1 MKIRVLLLLLSITF
15 SALVK
20 AQDSSATDHEQKQL
34 QLCYMYSNELGYDIE
49 TIKNPELY
57 EVIKEWIGTPYRYS
71 GDTKNGIDCSG
82 FVCTMYRSIYNRVLS
97 GTAKDLYEK
106 TDHVSSEELSEGDL
120 VFFKIKRGR
129 ISHVGIYLGSNK
141 FVHAST
147 HNGVIISDL
156 DETYYKK
163 YFYKGGKINR

>member
-1 MKIRVLLLLLSITF
+1 MKIRVLLLLLSITL

-20 AQDSSATDHEQKQL
+20 AQDSSATDQEQKQL

>member
-1 MKIRVLLLLLSITF
+1 MKIRVLLLLLSITL

-34 QLCYMYSNELGYDIE
+34 QLCYKYSNELGYDIE
-49 TIKNPELY
+49 SIKNPELY

-141 FVHAST
+141 FAHAST

>member
-49 TIKNPELY
+49 SIKNPELY

-106 TDHVSSEELSEGDL
+106 TDMYPVKS
-120 VFFKIKRGR
+120 
-129 ISHVGIYLGSNK
+129 
-141 FVHAST
+141 
-147 HNGVIISDL
+147 
-156 DETYYKK
+156 
-163 YFYKGGKINR
+163 